1 MIGTTMK
8 KTYYSM
14 KLTLDEIKNSKDKIF
29 CIWETNG
36 VICRSVYYIKENN
49 KLNSLINDNSYDISH
64 IENVKVYEVT
74 EDNKLNYIKD
84 YSNDEIDTKNIDDIF
99 IKLYKANES

>member
-1 MIGTTMK
+1 MK

-36 VICRSVYYIKENN
+36 VTCKTIYYTKDKD
-49 KLNSLINDNSYDISH
+49 KLNSLIDDKSYDISH
-64 IENVKVYEVT
+64 IENVKVHEVT
-74 EDNKLNYIKD
+74 KDNKLSYIKE
-84 YSNDEIDTKNIDDIF
+84 YSKDEIDIKNIDDVF
-99 IKLYKANES
+99 IKLYVANES

>member
-1 MIGTTMK
+1 MK
-8 KTYYSM
+8 KTYYSI
-14 KLTLDEIKNSKDKIF
+14 KLTPTEIKTSKDNIF

-36 VICRSVYYIKENN
+36 VTCRSVYYIKEKD

-99 IKLYKANES
+99 IKLYIANES

>member
-1 MIGTTMK
+1 MK
-8 KTYYSM
+8 KVYYSM
-14 KLTLDEIKNSKDKIF
+14 KLTPTEIKNSKDKIF

-36 VICRSVYYIKENN
+36 LTCRSVYYIKEED
-49 KLNSLINDNSYDISH
+49 KLNSLINDNSYDISQL
-64 IENVKVYEVT
+64 ETVKVYEVT

-99 IKLYKANES
+99 IKLYVANEN